1 MSIDVREHVQCCQ
14 VCQLYK
20 PETRKPPGKLQQTVV
35 KEPWEMLGVDLMGPF
50 PRSSNGNLYLIVFVD
65 YYTRWVEMFP
75 LRKATAETVSQILRK
90 EILTHWGVPTFIL
103 SDQGSQFVSSVFE
116 ETCRRWNL
124 KQKRTSPYHPQTN
137 LTERINRNVK
147 AMIASYVEDNH
158 KSWDKYLPEFRFALN
173 SAVHEST
180 GVTPA
185 ELNIGRLLKG
195 PLDAE
200 LKPQLCDPDT
210 PAYATANQIAEFKKL
225 VSGNLNK
232 ARQRQKKN
240 YDKGRR
246 DSDFSNKDRVW
257 IRTHPYSKADK
268 SFSAKLA
275 PRWKGPYRVTR
286 KTGPLNYEV
295 VLENTGED
303 LRVVN
308 VAQLKPCY
316 PTAEEMD
323 REQQEQCQNRPE

>member
-1 MSIDVREHVQCCQ
+1 MSIYVREH
-14 VCQLYK
+14 
-20 PETRKPPGKLQQTVV
+20 TRKPPGKLQQTVV

-50 PRSSNGNLYLIVFVD
+50 PRSSNGNIYLIVFVD
-65 YYTRWVEMFP
+65 YYTRWVEMFL

-90 EILTHWGVPTFIL
+90 EILTHWDVPTFIL
-103 SDQGSQFVSSVFE
+103 SGQGSQFVSSVFE

-210 PAYATANQIAEFKKL
+210 PAYATADQIAEFKKL

>member
-1 MSIDVREHVQCCQ
+1 
-14 VCQLYK
+14 
-20 PETRKPPGKLQQTVV
+20 
-35 KEPWEMLGVDLMGPF
+35 
-50 PRSSNGNLYLIVFVD
+50 
-65 YYTRWVEMFP
+65 MFP
-75 LRKATAETVSQILRK
+75 LRKATAETVSQILIR
-90 EILTHWGVPTFIL
+90 EILTRWGVPTFIL

-116 ETCRRWNL
+116 ETCKRWNL

-137 LTERINRNVK
+137 LTERVNRNVK
-147 AMIASYVEDNH
+147 AMIASYVEEKH
-158 KSWDKYLPEFRFALN
+158 KSWDKYLPEFRFSLN

-185 ELNIGRLLKG
+185 ELNLSRHLKG

-200 LKPQLCDPDT
+200 LSPQLCAPDT
-210 PAYATANQIAEFKKL
+210 SAYATADQIAEFKKL
-225 VSGNLNK
+225 VNDNLEK
-232 ARQRQKKN
+232 AKRRQKHN

-246 DSDFSNKDRVW
+246 DGEFSEKYRVW

-286 KTGPLNYEV
+286 KVGPINFEV
-295 VLENTGED
+295 VLEDTGED

-308 VAQLKPCY
+308 VTQIKPCY

-323 REQQEQCQNRPE
+323 REQHRRILEIFEEKSDEEDFPGFPASSMEGSVIKKNTKMGT